1 MAEIFINTIIFWIFQ
16 RILIRL
22 GPPESVNRSIADAIG
37 QIGHYPEMYSDS
49 LRKAIGEK
57 YHIDSSQIICGN
69 GAADVIYRY
78 VYAVRPKKIL
88 VTAPCFAEYRGLA
101 KSLGIV

>member
-1 MAEIFINTIIFWIFQ
+1 MKNIHGGDIYQYNNILDFSANINP
-16 RILIRL
+16 L
-22 GPPESVNRSIADAIG
+22 GAPESVNRSIADAIG

-69 GAADVIYRY
+69 GAAGRDLSVC
-78 VYAVRPKKIL
+78 VCGKTEENSGDGTLLCGV
-88 VTAPCFAEYRGLA
+88 
-101 KSLGIV
+101 